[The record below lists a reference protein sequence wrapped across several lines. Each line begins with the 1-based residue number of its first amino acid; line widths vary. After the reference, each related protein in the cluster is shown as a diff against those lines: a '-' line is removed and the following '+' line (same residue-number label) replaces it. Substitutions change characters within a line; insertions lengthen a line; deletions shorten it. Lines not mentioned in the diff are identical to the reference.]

1 MNFFLFPF
9 AIIYGIAVRLRNAL
23 FDIGIFRSVSFDIP
37 VVVVGN
43 LRVGGTG
50 KTPAIISLSEMLAG
64 KGRVS
69 VLSRGY
75 GRSTNGWHEVSEDS
89 EASKVGDEPLLIKRS
104 NPKLDVVVMEN
115 RVEGIKRL
123 LKTNPQ
129 PQLVLL
135 DDAMQHRWVRPRY
148 LILLT
153 TYHQRYMQDH
163 LLPMGRLREPR
174 SAASRADT
182 IVVTKCPPDLDPHE
196 RRSIT
201 KELNPL
207 GHQNVCFAYEDYP
220 GLTSLST
227 DQRLRWEEIVDKQV
241 LLITAIAD
249 TTTLCSHIDNQGIE
263 YNHIAFRDHHVFTDS
278 DMERVRIQY
287 EAMGDESAV
296 ILTTEKDAQRIV
308 KWMQNQKFADLPILA
323 IRHRMQWF
331 EKDRETIEKR
341 LNGIILQN
349 PGDHTIH

>member
-1 MNFFLFPF
+1 MNFLLFPF
-9 AIIYGIAVRLRNAL
+9 AILYGIVVRLRNAL
-23 FDIGIFRSVSFDIP
+23 FDIGMFRGTSFNLP

-50 KTPAIISLSEMLAG
+50 KTPAIISLSEMVVG
-64 KGRVS
+64 KGRVA

-75 GRSTNGWHEVSEDS
+75 GRSSNGWHEVSEDS
-89 EASKVGDEPLLIKRS
+89 EASNVGDEPLLIKRS
-104 NPKLDVVVMEN
+104 NPRLDVVVMEN

-123 LKTNPQ
+123 LRKNHPPQ
-129 PQLVLL
+129 IVLL
-135 DDAMQHRWVRPRY
+135 DDAMQHRWVKPRY

-153 TYHQRYMQDH
+153 TYHQRYTQDY

-207 GHQNVCFAYEDYP
+207 GHQNVCFAFEDYP
-220 GLTSLST
+220 GLTSLSKE
-227 DQRLRWEEIVDKQV
+227 QHLRWDAIKEKRV

-249 TTTLCSHIDNQGIE
+249 ATTLCSFIDKQGIE
-263 YNHIAFRDHHVFTDS
+263 YNHIAFSDHHEFTAS
-278 DMERVRIQY
+278 DMERIRIQY
-287 EAMGDESAV
+287 EAMEDESAV

-308 KWMQNQKFADLPILA
+308 KWMQNLKFATLPILA
-323 IRHRMQWF
+323 VKHRMQWF
-331 EKDRETIEKR
+331 EKDREIMEKR
-341 LNGIILQN
+341 LNGII
-349 PGDHTIH
+349 